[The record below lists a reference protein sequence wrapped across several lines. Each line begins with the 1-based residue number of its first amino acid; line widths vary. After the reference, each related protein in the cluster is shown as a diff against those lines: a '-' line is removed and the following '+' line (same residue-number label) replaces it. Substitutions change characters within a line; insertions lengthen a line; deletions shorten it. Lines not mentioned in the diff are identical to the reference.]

1 MNELA
6 KILWAFF
13 FAAMFFGIWTMPI
26 LVVMLGVSFFV
37 RYKWPDFYEKY
48 LR

>member
-1 MNELA
+1 MNELV

-13 FAAMFFGIWTMPI
+13 FAAMFFGIWTIPI

-37 RYKWPDFYEKY
+37 RYKWPGFYEKY